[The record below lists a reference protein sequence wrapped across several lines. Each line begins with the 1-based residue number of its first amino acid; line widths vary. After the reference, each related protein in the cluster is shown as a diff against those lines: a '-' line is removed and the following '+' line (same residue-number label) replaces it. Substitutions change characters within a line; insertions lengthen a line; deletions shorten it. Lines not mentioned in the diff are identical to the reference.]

1 MYSRKGLRKG
11 RTHLQSA
18 YKAMRS
24 HQQPTKK
31 EPFARY
37 TKGIQKSI
45 YGVFV
50 ST

>member
-24 HQQPTKK
+24 HRPTKK
-31 EPFARY
+31 NPMP
-37 TKGIQKSI
+37 GIQRDIKI
-45 YGVFV
+45 DLRRVC
-50 ST
+50 